1 MRRGIDSFKI
11 DGILQTEEY
20 INVVTEQ
27 YRQAID
33 LNNEDPE
40 IYEDEKFMLMDPIEE
55 IQPDHRPFD
64 EKVSY
69 INKQYIRE
77 VNHEDNRRD

>member
-1 MRRGIDSFKI
+1 MVF
-11 DGILQTEEY
+11 LQTEEY

-33 LNNEDPE
+33 LYNEDPE

-64 EKVSY
+64 EGFY
-69 INKQYIRE
+69 I
-77 VNHEDNRRD
+77 

>member
-1 MRRGIDSFKI
+1 M
-11 DGILQTEEY
+11 
-20 INVVTEQ
+20 VTEQ

-33 LNNEDPE
+33 LYNEDPE

-64 EKVSY
+64 EGSY
-69 INKQYIRE
+69 INKQYIKE